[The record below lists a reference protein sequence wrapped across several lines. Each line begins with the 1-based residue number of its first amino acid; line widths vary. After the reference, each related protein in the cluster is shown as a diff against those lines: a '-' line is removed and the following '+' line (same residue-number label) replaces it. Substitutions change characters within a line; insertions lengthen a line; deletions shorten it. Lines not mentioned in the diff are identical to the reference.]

1 MANDRQ
7 SITFKVLVGYLLFA
21 VLAGLAVW
29 FVYSQVRD
37 YTEMAEAGFEGNQ
50 KLYLVGEAAADLY
63 EAESLSR
70 QLIQSG
76 SSEDLELYEQ
86 KVVEIQ
92 ETLDA
97 LIDTHQET
105 FLQQEIDSIRLLLEQ
120 KTNNLK
126 KLLHLRQQQG
136 DQSYYS
142 RVLTELQRMNGSFQ
156 EPNYEERWS
165 NLEPHQRR
173 YLQKLLEFSELDSPS
188 TVSTGTLDSL
198 VEQVKTVL
206 IDFEAADRRYRQ
218 SLRAGESELLSS
230 EIEINSQLRNL
241 LSAIEEEER
250 QASNEQVHEARELVR
265 ETSRTIAILGAAS
278 FLVILVFLFL
288 VIKDVTRSQRY
299 RKQLEDAKQ
308 YTETLLKSREQFMAT
323 VTHDL
328 RSPLNTVEGYTDLL
342 QNTALSTTQQE
353 YLRQLKNSSAYI
365 LRLVNDLL
373 DMAKLEAGKMT
384 IELLPFNPKNLIED
398 TVQNTIPARLSN
410 SVEVKVEVDPALNR
424 NVKSDPFRIRQIITN
439 LVTNAIKF
447 TQKGEVQ
454 IKASLDNAG
463 VQSRLVVAV
472 KDTGI
477 GISKEKKEQI
487 FEEFSQEDSSI
498 EKRFG
503 GSGLGLA
510 ITKKLTE
517 LLHGEISLRSEPG
530 VGSEFI
536 VIIPIE
542 KVATRDIENLESS
555 SGNLPPMPSPHT
567 SPQPAPPMEPE
578 QDLSSTRVL
587 LVDDEPAQLGL
598 LGELVKSA
606 GMSFEKASN
615 GKEALARLEQ
625 ETFHLVLTDIQMP
638 QMDGFDLLQEI
649 QKRPELSPLPVIA
662 LSGRGDV
669 SLQQYIEKGFSGSLI
684 KPYSSTKL
692 LELIEETLQVNLQLR
707 VAEQSQESTFNGQYS
722 LDEVRLFAG
731 GEPAALD
738 SILSTFIIST
748 QTNLEAL
755 TTAFNEERKHE
766 IKKIAHKM
774 LPMFR
779 QLKAHVVV
787 KQLEFLESTPPQGIV
802 REHLKLLQEEV
813 NSLVEE
819 LQKEIKKTG

>member
-7 SITFKVLVGYLLFA
+7 SITFKVLIGYLLFA

-29 FVYSQVRD
+29 FVYLQVRD
-37 YTEMAEAGFEGNQ
+37 YTEMAEAGVEGNQ

-76 SSEDLELYEQ
+76 SSEDLEQYEQ
-86 KVVEIQ
+86 KVAEIQ
-92 ETLDA
+92 HTLDA
-97 LIDTHQET
+97 LIDTYHET
-105 FLQQEIDSIRLLLEQ
+105 FLQQEIDSIRLLLAQ
-120 KTNNLK
+120 KTDNLK
-126 KLLHLRQQQG
+126 ELLHLRQQQG

-142 RVLTELQRMNGSFQ
+142 KVLTELQRMNGSFQ
-156 EPNYEERWS
+156 EPDYEERWS

-188 TVSTGTLDSL
+188 TVTTQTLDSL

-250 QASNEQVHEARELVR
+250 QASNEQVHEAREIVR

-278 FLVILVFLFL
+278 FLVILIFLFL
-288 VIKDVTRSQRY
+288 VIKDVSRSQRY
-299 RKQLEDAKQ
+299 RKELEDAKQ

-342 QNTALSTTQQE
+342 QNTPLNTTQQE

-398 TVQNTIPARLSN
+398 TVQNTIPARLSK
-410 SVEVKVEVDPALNR
+410 SVEIKVEVDPALNR

-447 TQKGEVQ
+447 TQKGEVL
-454 IKASLDNAG
+454 IKASLNNEG
-463 VQSRLVVAV
+463 VQSRMILAV

-477 GISKEKKEQI
+477 GISREKKEQI

-517 LLHGEISLRSEPG
+517 LLHGEITLRSEPG
-530 VGSEFI
+530 VGSEF
-536 VIIPIE
+536 VVVIPIE
-542 KVATRDIENLESS
+542 KVAPRDLQKQESLPDNA
-555 SGNLPPMPSPHT
+555 SGLSREVASPADPTPTKKELP
-567 SPQPAPPMEPE
+567 
-578 QDLSSTRVL
+578 STKVL

-606 GMSFEKASN
+606 GLSFEKASN
-615 GKEALARLEQ
+615 GREALEKLEQ
-625 ETFHLVLTDIQMP
+625 APFHLVLTDIQMP
-638 QMDGFDLLQEI
+638 VLDGFDLLQAMQE
-649 QKRPELSPLPVIA
+649 RPNLSHIPVIA
-662 LSGRGDV
+662 LSGRADV
-669 SLQQYIEKGFSGSLI
+669 SAGEYLEKGFSGSLV

-692 LELIEETLQVNLQLR
+692 LELVEKTLQVNLQLR
-707 VAEQSQESTFNGQYS
+707 VAKPTQESPSNGQYS
-722 LDEVRLFAG
+722 LDEVLLFAG

-748 QTNLEAL
+748 QMNLEAL
-755 TTAFNEERKHE
+755 KTAYNEERKQE

-779 QLKAHVVV
+779 QLKAHVIV
-787 KQLEFLESTPPQGIV
+787 KQLEFLETTPPQGIV
-802 REHLKLLQEEV
+802 WEHLQLLEQEV
-813 NSLVEE
+813 HSLVEE
-819 LQKEIKKTG
+819 LHKEIKKTG